1 MSDGTRLQILI
12 LTNLFP
18 SPWDP
23 RRASFNRQQFER
35 LGADHDVDVLVA
47 VDFRDRWR
55 GRRGDPAL
63 RNLRMDYF
71 TFFYPPRF
79 GRSLHAVCWLV
90 SLLLQRGL
98 RLRKAHYDCVLVS
111 WAYPDAVAVSR
122 LARWLKLPYAV
133 KVHGSD
139 LNMQASH
146 PLRRGQIAR
155 ALRGAEAVVAVSQA
169 LADKAVELGVDRAR
183 THTVYNGV
191 DTVRFTPAPRAAARE
206 RLNLPAH
213 DPILL
218 YVGNLK
224 ETKGCLD
231 LLEAFPALLAERPG
245 ARLVFV
251 GEGPARTALLK
262 RAAEL
267 KIAAQVQLAGAVA
280 HADLPGW
287 FCSADAL
294 CLPSHNEGVP
304 NVVLEAMACGIP
316 VVATRVGGIPEIL
329 PDYAGL
335 LVPAQ
340 AIAAIGQALVTV
352 LAHPWDTAAIVA
364 HARGFRWD
372 DNIRKLESILR
383 DVASRVTP
391 TTAGPPP

>member
-1 MSDGTRLQILI
+1 MADDARLKVLI

-35 LGADHDVDVLVA
+35 LGHEHDVDVLVA

-55 GRRGDPAL
+55 GRRGDPAV
-63 RNLRMDYF
+63 RNLHVGYF

-79 GRSLHAVCWLV
+79 GRSVHAFCWLL
-90 SLLLQRGL
+90 SLLLQQGW
-98 RLRKAHYDCVLVS
+98 RLRRARYDCLLAS
-111 WAYPDAVAVSR
+111 WAYPDAVAVSW

-139 LNMQASH
+139 LNMQANH
-146 PLRRGQIAR
+146 ALRRGQIAR
-155 ALRGAEAVVAVSQA
+155 AMGGAGAIVAVSQA

-191 DTVRFTPAPRAAARE
+191 DTERFAPAPRANARE
-206 RLNLPAH
+206 RLNLPAR
-213 DPILL
+213 DPIVL

-224 ETKGCLD
+224 QTKGCVD
-231 LLEAFPALLAERPG
+231 LLEAFPALLAQRPG
-245 ARLVFV
+245 ALLVFV
-251 GEGPARTALLK
+251 GEGPARATLLK
-262 RAAEL
+262 RSADL
-267 KIAAQVQLAGAVA
+267 GIAQQVQLAGAVA
-280 HADLPGW
+280 HADLPTW
-287 FCSADAL
+287 FCSADLL

-329 PDYAGL
+329 PEYAGI

-340 AIAAIGQALVTV
+340 AIEAIGQALVAA
-352 LAHPWDTAAIVA
+352 LAQPWNTGAIVA
-364 HARGFRWD
+364 HARSFRWD
-372 DNIRKLESILR
+372 DNIHKLESILR

-391 TTAGPPP
+391 TTVGPHP

>member
-1 MSDGTRLQILI
+1 MTERKRLRVLI
-12 LTNLFP
+12 LSNLFP

-23 RRASFNRQQFER
+23 RRASFNRQQFEK

-47 VDFRDRWR
+47 VDFRDRLR
-55 GRRGDPAL
+55 GRQGDPAVRHL
-63 RNLRMDYF
+63 RVDYF

-79 GRSLHAVCWLV
+79 GRSLHAFFWLASV
-90 SLLLQRGL
+90 LLQRGL
-98 RLRKAHYDCVLVS
+98 RLRKARYDCVLAS

-139 LNMQASH
+139 LNVQATL
-146 PLRRGQIAR
+146 PGRRGPIAR
-155 ALRGAEAVVAVSQA
+155 ALQGAEAVVAVSQA
-169 LADKAVELGVDRAR
+169 LADKAVELGVERAR
-183 THTVYNGV
+183 THTIYNGV
-191 DTVRFTPAPRAAARE
+191 DTGRFTPAPRAAARE
-206 RLNLPAH
+206 RLNLPAQ
-213 DPILL
+213 DPIVL

-224 ETKGCLD
+224 PTKGCLD

-251 GEGPARTALLK
+251 GEGPAGAALHK

-267 KIAAQVQLAGAVA
+267 GIAGQVQLAGAVA

-287 FCSADAL
+287 FNSADAL

-329 PDYAGL
+329 PAAAGL

-340 AIAAIGQALVTV
+340 DIAAIGQALVRV
-352 LAHPWDTAAIVA
+352 LGHDWDTAAIVA

-372 DNIRKLESILR
+372 DNIRKLEAILS
-383 DVASRVTP
+383 DTASRATP
-391 TTAGPPP
+391 TTAGPHP